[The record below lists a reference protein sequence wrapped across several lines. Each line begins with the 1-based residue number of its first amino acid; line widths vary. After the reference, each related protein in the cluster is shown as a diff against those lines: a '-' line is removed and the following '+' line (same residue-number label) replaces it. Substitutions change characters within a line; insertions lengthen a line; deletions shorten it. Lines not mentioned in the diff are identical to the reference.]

1 MPGGAHEN
9 MRGWSPEEDGLLL
22 DLIQVHSRT
31 TPLDSPKPPDLGLPA
46 GAWFFPWGQTTYCR
60 PNRILPRSQKSGKR
74 WKLIAE
80 ALVDHTSGHER
91 TPAMVRNRYLRIERG
106 RELTEQGKSKN
117 RCGQCGQLK
126 RGHVCQAPRALV
138 STSYQAQEAQHEVHR
153 LRVGD
158 PFGAGINIGSAG
170 GLNIGSGGGLNM
182 VAIGQHVAPDDNT
195 YGVPTV
201 MVTAAPQVHHWGVGG
216 VAPPNAN
223 PGAAAPAAAPASA
236 AFGPPMLRPQESMD
250 LLAFVAEHATQPT
263 QPTQQTEVPSIDDDE
278 LPSMGLSGELPP
290 APAAP
295 APAGGGHFISA
306 ASTGGISL
314 SFGGGGIG
322 FGGMGGGTI
331 SFDVG
336 GAGGRCAQP
345 PYVGAGPYSSF
356 GRASSGSFGLGVPA
370 LSTTPSLSG
379 ASPLPM
385 APGGLAAALSPA
397 GMAAAGSLAA
407 PVGVPSAFGGG
418 GTYVD
423 IGLQLQHDVQQLQ
436 LLQDIGLQL
445 QHDVQQQQQ
454 QQQFVK
460 SDVTPSAPSSSS
472 EDVASLEVA
481 YVCTGGVAAAKLQ
494 ASSLPA
500 AGSFKGELVGSTDTL
515 STSSNSSV
523 SNVEV

>member
-1 MPGGAHEN
+1 

-22 DLIQVHSRT
+22 DLI
-31 TPLDSPKPPDLGLPA
+31 
-46 GAWFFPWGQTTYCR
+46 
-60 PNRILPRSQKSGKR
+60 QKSGKR

-182 VAIGQHVAPDDNT
+182 VAIGQHVAPNDPT
-195 YGVPTV
+195 YGVPTL
-201 MVTAAPQVHHWGVGG
+201 M
-216 VAPPNAN
+216 
-223 PGAAAPAAAPASA
+223 
-236 AFGPPMLRPQESMD
+236 ESMD
-250 LLAFVAEHATQPT
+250 LLAFVAEHATQPA
-263 QPTQQTEVPSIDDDE
+263 QKTEVPSIDDDE

-295 APAGGGHFISA
+295 APAGGGHFGSA
-306 ASTGGISL
+306 ATAGGISL
-314 SFGGGGIG
+314 SFGGGGVG

-331 SFDVG
+331 SFDAGGVG
-336 GAGGRCAQP
+336 GRGAQP
-345 PYVGAGPYSSF
+345 PYVGAGVW
-356 GRASSGSFGLGVPA
+356 RASSGSFGLGAPV

-407 PVGVPSAFGGG
+407 HPGVPTAFGGG
-418 GTYVD
+418 VITV
-423 IGLQLQHDVQQLQ
+423 H
-436 LLQDIGLQL
+436 
-445 QHDVQQQQQ
+445 
-454 QQQFVK
+454 
-460 SDVTPSAPSSSS
+460 
-472 EDVASLEVA
+472 E
-481 YVCTGGVAAAKLQ
+481 
-494 ASSLPA
+494 
-500 AGSFKGELVGSTDTL
+500 
-515 STSSNSSV
+515 
-523 SNVEV
+523 

>member
-1 MPGGAHEN
+1 MVFPNGG
-9 MRGWSPEEDGLLL
+9 
-22 DLIQVHSRT
+22 
-31 TPLDSPKPPDLGLPA
+31 LGL
-46 GAWFFPWGQTTYCR
+46 THCR
-60 PNRILPRSQKSGKR
+60 PNRILPRPQKSGKR

-182 VAIGQHVAPDDNT
+182 VAIGQHVAPNDPT
-195 YGVPTV
+195 YGVPTL
-201 MVTAAPQVHHWGVGG
+201 MVTAAPQAHHWGIGG
-216 VAPPNAN
+216 VVPSNAN
-223 PGAAAPAAAPASA
+223 PASAAPAAAPDSA

-250 LLAFVAEHATQPT
+250 LLAFVAEHATQPA
-263 QPTQQTEVPSIDDDE
+263 QKTEVPSIDDDE

-295 APAGGGHFISA
+295 APAGGGHFGSA
-306 ASTGGISL
+306 ATAGGISL
-314 SFGGGGIG
+314 SFGGGGVG

-331 SFDVG
+331 SFDAGGVG
-336 GAGGRCAQP
+336 GRGAQP
-345 PYVGAGPYSSF
+345 PYVGAGVW
-356 GRASSGSFGLGVPA
+356 RASSGSFGLGAPV

-407 PVGVPSAFGGG
+407 HPGVPTAFGGG

-436 LLQDIGLQL
+436 QMQMQL
-445 QHDVQQQQQ
+445 QQQQLLLPPLQPPQ
-454 QQQFVK
+454 QPPQQFVK
-460 SDVTPSAPSSSS
+460 SAVGSATDETHYVPSSAPSNSS
-472 EDVASLEVA
+472 EDVTSPEGA
-481 YVCTGGVAAAKLQ
+481 YVCTGGVAAAMLH
-494 ASSLPA
+494 AGSLPA
-500 AGSFKGELVGSTDTL
+500 AGSFKGELVGSTDSL

>member
-1 MPGGAHEN
+1 

-22 DLIQVHSRT
+22 DLI
-31 TPLDSPKPPDLGLPA
+31 
-46 GAWFFPWGQTTYCR
+46 
-60 PNRILPRSQKSGKR
+60 QKSGKR

-182 VAIGQHVAPDDNT
+182 VAIGQHVAPNDPT
-195 YGVPTV
+195 YGVPTL
-201 MVTAAPQVHHWGVGG
+201 MVTAAPQAHHWGIGG
-216 VAPPNAN
+216 VVPSNAN
-223 PGAAAPAAAPASA
+223 PASAAPAAAPDSA

-250 LLAFVAEHATQPT
+250 LLAFVAEHATQPA
-263 QPTQQTEVPSIDDDE
+263 QKTEVPSIDDDE
-278 LPSMGLSGELPP
+278 LPSMGLSGELPS
-290 APAAP
+290 AHAAP
-295 APAGGGHFISA
+295 APAGGGHFGSA
-306 ASTGGISL
+306 ATAGGISL
-314 SFGGGGIG
+314 SFGGGGVG

-331 SFDVG
+331 SFDAGGVG
-336 GAGGRCAQP
+336 GRGAQP
-345 PYVGAGPYSSF
+345 PYVGAGVW
-356 GRASSGSFGLGVPA
+356 RASSGSFGLGAPA

-407 PVGVPSAFGGG
+407 HPGVPTAFGGG

-436 LLQDIGLQL
+436 QMQLQL
-445 QHDVQQQQQ
+445 QQQQLLLPPLQPPQQ
-454 QQQFVK
+454 PPQQFVK
-460 SDVTPSAPSSSS
+460 SAVGSATDETHYVPSSAPSNSS
-472 EDVASLEVA
+472 EDATSPEGA
-481 YVCTGGVAAAKLQ
+481 YVCTGGVAAAMLH
-494 ASSLPA
+494 AGSLPA
-500 AGSFKGELVGSTDTL
+500 AGSFKGELVGSTDSL